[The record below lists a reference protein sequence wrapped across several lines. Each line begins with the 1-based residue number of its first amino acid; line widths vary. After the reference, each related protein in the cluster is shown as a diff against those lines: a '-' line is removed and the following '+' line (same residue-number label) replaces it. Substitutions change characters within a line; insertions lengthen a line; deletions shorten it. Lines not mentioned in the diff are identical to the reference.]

1 MDTTNHPEAGDTPQ
15 PVTPPAL
22 PAVSRWP
29 ALAQRRAVPA
39 VGSVAGEQ
47 AAEPPTVYVPPT
59 RFHAADEAPVAQE
72 PAASPDA
79 GQPVPAQTAAPV
91 PPPSPP
97 ASIAAA
103 DEPIA
108 GIFARLRGYADDG
121 RPDPQAM
128 PALFQRLLR
137 N

>member
-1 MDTTNHPEAGDTPQ
+1 MDTTNHPEAEDTLQ
-15 PVTPPAL
+15 PATPSAL
-22 PAVSRWP
+22 PPVSRWP

-39 VGSVAGEQ
+39 VGSAADDQ

-59 RFHAADEAPVAQE
+59 RFHAADEASVAQE
-72 PAASPDA
+72 PAAGPDA
-79 GQPVPAQTAAPV
+79 GQPALAQTAAPPPV
-91 PPPSPP
+91 PSLP
-97 ASIAAA
+97 AFA

-128 PALFQRLLR
+128 PALFRRLLR

>member
-1 MDTTNHPEAGDTPQ
+1 MDTTNHPEAGNTPQ

-39 VGSVAGEQ
+39 IGSVAGEP

-59 RFHAADEAPVAQE
+59 RFQATDEAPVAPE
-72 PAASPDA
+72 TAAIPDA
-79 GQPVPAQTAAPV
+79 GQAAP
-91 PPPSPP
+91 
-97 ASIAAA
+97 AHAAA
-103 DEPIA
+103 PSSPAPAPTPDQPIA
-108 GIFARLRGYADDG
+108 EILARLRGYADDG

>member
-15 PVTPPAL
+15 PATPPAL

-29 ALAQRRAVPA
+29 ALAQRRTGPA
-39 VGSVAGEQ
+39 IGSDAGEQ

-59 RFHAADEAPVAQE
+59 RFHAADETPVTQE

-79 GQPVPAQTAAPV
+79 GQPVPAQAAAPV
-91 PPPSPP
+91 PASSPP
-97 ASIAAA
+97 APSADA
-103 DEPIA
+103 DEPVA

-121 RPDPQAM
+121 RPDPRAM

>member
-15 PVTPPAL
+15 PVAPPAL

-39 VGSVAGEQ
+39 IGSIASEQ
-47 AAEPPTVYVPPT
+47 AVQPSTVYVPPT
-59 RFHAADEAPVAQE
+59 RFHANDEAPLAQE
-72 PAASPDA
+72 AAEGPDA
-79 GQPVPAQTAAPV
+79 AQSALAHAAPV
-91 PPPSPP
+91 PAPSSP
-97 ASIAAA
+97 APAP
-103 DEPIA
+103 DQPIA
-108 GIFARLRGYADDG
+108 EIFARLRGYADDG